1 MVYFSAK
8 FEISIPEELKY
19 VLVSDWDLISHK
31 KSLFALPAKIPASN
45 ILSDFVRNAEK
56 LSAGKIVKKYY
67 QCI

>member
-45 ILSDFVRNAEK
+45 ILADFVRNAEK
-56 LSAGKIVKKYY
+56 LSAGKMINEYY
-67 QCI
+67 QYI